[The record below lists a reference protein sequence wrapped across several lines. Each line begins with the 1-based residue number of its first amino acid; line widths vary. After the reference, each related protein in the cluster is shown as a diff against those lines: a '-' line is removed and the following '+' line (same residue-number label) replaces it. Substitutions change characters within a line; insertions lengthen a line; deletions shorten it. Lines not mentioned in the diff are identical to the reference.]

1 MPRPY
6 SRSPS
11 ALFQAHLHDALF
23 QAQLHDAPLNNDV
36 ARGHS
41 GVQPVRYRDV
51 VISIDTDTLV
61 AGSRLQV
68 ADVDWSA
75 CVIRTFIDDDDADS
89 NIVLCES
96 TFRLH
101 CAGLASAEYAE
112 EIQAFIRRGHSL
124 TEPKCSCYHGLT
136 VERAMQ
142 LGVSAERDGSSCP
155 CHRVASITPAMISRE
170 IAVDNYVDY
179 VDAAGVSL
187 QSLMGTKSYETASS
201 RITTPAVLLCQ
212 LREIWPFPLLMPSP
226 NNSYAGIERDA
237 RKLQSKGQI
246 AMLPSIHDGQWS
258 LFFVDDMGMRV
269 DQDVKQTWF
278 SCS

>member
-187 QSLMGTKSYETASS
+187 VADGNQELRDSQQSHHHASCATVPTA
-201 RITTPAVLLCQ
+201 RNLALPA
-212 LREIWPFPLLMPSP
+212 
-226 NNSYAGIERDA
+226 ADA
-237 RKLQSKGQI
+237 EPEQFVCWHRKGRAQ
-246 AMLPSIHDGQWS
+246 AP
-258 LFFVDDMGMRV
+258 
-269 DQDVKQTWF
+269 KQRPDRHA
-278 SCS
+278 S